1 MKNGIVNTVLL
12 KSCFGMKLEHP
23 QTFLSSLGTPK
34 ILHTENE
41 LKVNTEDFQSE
52 CQLYHNKNHLA
63 IVSCHVLSWFG

>member
-1 MKNGIVNTVLL
+1 
-12 KSCFGMKLEHP
+12 MKLEHP